1 MNVCA
6 CPQADRSLP
15 NSAAKSLSQRDRTE
29 QVCTALGCGRWR
41 LPTVDGATL
50 RHCYRYL
57 SENLSLP
64 CVAWYPEPTSEDGG
78 YPCTVLELIDPATG
92 PGDKFGGIFCKVRK
106 GKHERNLPLIKL
118 EWSPDEPNC
127 ESVKRYRDCFWQ
139 WR

>member
-1 MNVCA
+1 MNVCV
-6 CPQADRSLP
+6 CPEADQCAP
-15 NSAAKSLSQRDRTE
+15 KFAATPFSDGN
-29 QVCTALGCGRWR
+29 CTAEVHAALGCGRWR

-64 CVAWYPEPTSEDGG
+64 CVAWYPEPTNEDGG

-92 PGDKFGGIFCKVRK
+92 PGDKFAGIFCKVRK
-106 GKHERNLPLIKL
+106 GNHERNLPLIKL
-118 EWSPDEPNC
+118 EWSLDDSNC